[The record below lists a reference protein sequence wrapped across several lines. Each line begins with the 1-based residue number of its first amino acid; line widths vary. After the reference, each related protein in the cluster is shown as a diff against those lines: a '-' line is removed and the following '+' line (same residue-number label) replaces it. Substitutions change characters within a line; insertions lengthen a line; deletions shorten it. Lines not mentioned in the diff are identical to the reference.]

1 MKHVFLFPRV
11 GYFSFYSEKS
21 NKGEVLGYYRASVVS
36 SKEDAYIFKVHGR
49 GMYDV
54 LLQVGSQ
61 QELEQWCG
69 WFNYQNGSANNWMF
83 QQQQS
88 VSTNTY
94 VTTQASNTST
104 ADGSTMVGGSNKNFK
119 DFNLDQ
125 QTTSSSQ
132 QNLFALEEGGESGIT
147 LDSCMNAPIV
157 SESIAPYHRT
167 SNQFHHR
174 HHTPSREEEEF
185 EDIGLQELPPRRR

>member
-1 MKHVFLFPRV
+1 M
-11 GYFSFYSEKS
+11 
-21 NKGEVLGYYRASVVS
+21 LGYYRASVVS

-83 QQQQS
+83 QRQS
-88 VSTNTY
+88 VSTNTC

-119 DFNLDQ
+119 DFNLE
-125 QTTSSSQ
+125 QTGSSQ
-132 QNLFALEEGGESGIT
+132 QNLFSLEEGQESGMI
-147 LDSCMNAPIV
+147 LDSCVNAPIV
-157 SESIAPYHRT
+157 SESIAPYRT

-174 HHTPSREEEEF
+174 YVPPRDEEF